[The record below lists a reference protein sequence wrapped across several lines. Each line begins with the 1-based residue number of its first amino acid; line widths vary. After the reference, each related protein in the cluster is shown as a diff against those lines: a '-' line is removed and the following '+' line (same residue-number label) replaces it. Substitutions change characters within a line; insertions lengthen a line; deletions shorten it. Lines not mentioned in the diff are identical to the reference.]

1 MTRLRWPLAG
11 IFGSLAMLIW
21 SFEAPPPLAQ
31 ILSDRMLAITP
42 GAVFGFLIDNLQ
54 LIGKPLFFLATVA
67 LELVLGAAA
76 ALLLIPLAR
85 LRPLPLLGA
94 GAALGLLLA
103 ALARMT
109 LGAEAGT
116 LTVLA
121 GFLLYGLVTAAA
133 GLLLGAALGTE
144 IDAGTEPRQAGR
156 RRFLAMAAA
165 ALGGVLAA
173 GAGVEVSRTLRGL
186 GEHGSVTPAG
196 PEAMDDLV
204 DLGEVAGT
212 ALPVA
217 ILSAPRVERVAVGGQ
232 PRPTVIHASPPA
244 GLTSAITSNR
254 DFYVISKNFLDPV
267 VDARNW
273 SLQLQGPLVAQP
285 TTLSYQHLREMPTR
299 SEYVTLECISND
311 VGGHLMSTAHW
322 TGVPLRDLLKQAGV
336 RDAARAVAFTCADGY
351 VESLSIE
358 QAMDPTTLVVYLM
371 NGEPLPDKHGF
382 PARIVTTGLYGM
394 KNPKWLRSIEPVA
407 APAAGFWE
415 KQGWSTEAVVKTTSR
430 IDLPTQGQ
438 RLSSSDVTFG
448 GVAFAG
454 SRGIRRVEI
463 STDDGKSWLPA
474 ELEHPLS
481 GYTWTLWYRSWKA
494 QQSGQVTALVRAVDG
509 TGAVQIATPTPSYPS
524 GSTGFDTRAL
534 VVGAG

>member
-54 LIGKPLFFLATVA
+54 LIGKPLFFLGTVG

-94 GAALGLLLA
+94 GAALGLVFA
-103 ALARMT
+103 ALARAT
-109 LGAEAGT
+109 LGAEAASP
-116 LTVLA
+116 TVLA

-133 GLLLGAALGTE
+133 GLLLGAALGTGTGA
-144 IDAGTEPRQAGR
+144 DASPGQADR
-156 RRFLAMAAA
+156 RRFLSMAAA
-165 ALGGVLAA
+165 AVGGVLAA
-173 GAGVEVSRTLRGL
+173 GAAVEVSRTLRNL
-186 GEHGSVTPAG
+186 GEHGSAAPAG
-196 PEAMDDLV
+196 AEANDLV
-204 DLGEVAGT
+204 ALGDVADT
-212 ALPVA
+212 VLPTA
-217 ILSAPRVERVAVGGQ
+217 ILSAPRIERVAVGGRLQ
-232 PRPTVIHASPPA
+232 PTVIHASPPA

-267 VDARNW
+267 VDARTW
-273 SLQLQGPLVAQP
+273 SLQLQGSLIAQQMQI
-285 TTLSYQHLREMPTR
+285 SYQQLREMR
-299 SEYVTLECISND
+299 SHSEYVTLECISND

-336 RDAARAVAFTCADGY
+336 RDSARAIAFTCADGY

-358 QAMDPTTLVVYLM
+358 QAMNPTTLVVYLM

-382 PARIVTTGLYGM
+382 PARVITTGLYGM
-394 KNPKWLRSIEPVA
+394 KNPKWLRSIEPVS

-430 IDLPTQGQ
+430 IDLPTSGQ
-438 RLSSSDVTFG
+438 RLSSDLTFG

-454 SRGIRRVEI
+454 KRGIRRVEI
-463 STDDGKSWLPA
+463 STDNGKSWLPA
-474 ELEHPLS
+474 DLEHPLS
-481 GYTWTLWYRSWKA
+481 GYTWTLWFRPWKA
-494 QQSGQVTALVRAVDG
+494 QHSGQVTALVRAIDG

-524 GSTGFDTRAL
+524 GSTGFDSRTFVA
-534 VVGAG
+534 GAD